1 MRRMYFALLL
11 GLAAGACA
19 SGGFKQPIADF
30 QAGVSDTTA
39 VVGVYYT
46 ELNSFERDLYLNE
59 RLYNP
64 DLEVLTSDATRKPTP
79 LVGQTFEAKA
89 IRARLDALDLL
100 GKYGKRL
107 AALAGTDA
115 PAKSAAEVTSL
126 GDRLTS
132 LTGTFKELSGAG
144 DATAA
149 KYIGPIGT
157 IVGLIT
163 QSILESQRDAAIT
176 KAVASG
182 KPAVNAI
189 LDQIEAD
196 LQTIVGPVR
205 ITGEKERLSDLI
217 AFYNCGRLVAGDK
230 RSDPRPGCKEP
241 PTLTFA
247 ARQALLKEMASTQA
261 RYEAAVVFA
270 PAEAVSGLRDAHA
283 ALVKYAESGRKNP
296 DRAELAASL
305 EVFRERAAAAAEQIA
320 KLRKIRGGE

>member
-1 MRRMYFALLL
+1 MWRTYFTLLL

-64 DLEVLTSDATRKPTP
+64 DLEVLTSDAARKPTP
-79 LVGQTFEAKA
+79 LVGQMFEAKA

-107 AALAGTDA
+107 AVLAGSDA
-115 PAKSAAEVTSL
+115 PTKSAAEVTSL
-126 GDRLTS
+126 GDRLGS
-132 LTGTFKELSGAG
+132 LANTFKALVGAG

-149 KYIGPIGT
+149 KYIGPVST

-163 QSILESQRDAAIT
+163 QSIVESRRDAAIS
-176 KAVASG
+176 KAVADGS
-182 KPAVNAI
+182 PAVNAI
-189 LDQIEAD
+189 LDQIEVD
-196 LQTIVGPVR
+196 LQTVIGPLR

-217 AFYNCGRLVAGDK
+217 AFYNCGRLVSAAIK
-230 RSDPRPGCKEP
+230 TDPRSGCKEP
-241 PTLTFA
+241 TLSFA
-247 ARQALLKEMASTQA
+247 ARKALLAEIASTQT

-270 PAEAVSGLRDAHA
+270 PAEAVSGLRDAHE
-283 ALVKYAESGRKNP
+283 ALVKYAASGRKNP

-305 EVFRERAAAAAEQIA
+305 EVFRERAATAAEQIA